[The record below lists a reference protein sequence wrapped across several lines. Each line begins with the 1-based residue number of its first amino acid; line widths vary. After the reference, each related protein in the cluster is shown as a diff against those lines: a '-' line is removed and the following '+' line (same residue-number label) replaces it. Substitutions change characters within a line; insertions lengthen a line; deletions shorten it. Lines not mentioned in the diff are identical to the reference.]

1 MKCRIFGLL
10 LCLSLISLQ
19 AIGQEKVNIEDLI
32 TIALD
37 QNTEITQNGKNL
49 ELLEKRETQSYLE
62 LLPSATLNIDGIQ
75 NTGLS
80 FDQTAGELRT
90 ETGKFLYSS
99 GTLNWDISNLIFS
112 NSRIK
117 RAKNNKQQQQWNLEA
132 TKNRVVLEVIRLYLE
147 ILQNLNQKD
156 ILEKSFETQE
166 LNLERTS
173 EMIRLGALPGQDF
186 YTQKAELSRIK
197 SLQVENKAMKTNLKQ
212 LLLALLNL
220 PYDTTLDLEK
230 DNTYFSALKDEKELG
245 DRYQAALEGKNE
257 LKSLEALVDGSK
269 YQFKQDKS
277 AYFPRLSL
285 YYTYGT
291 SYSSFQES
299 TFNQQF
305 FDDNIIKTLGVR
317 ASIPLFN
324 GASTRNNVFSS
335 KVNYENAM
343 LDLEQY
349 KRDMYVQLSNTYN
362 TYNARKEAK
371 VFREEQLEA
380 NLKAFELE
388 QERYFLGQGT
398 TLDLALAQ
406 RNHIESSLILSQL
419 EYQILYDRYQILY
432 Y

>member
-1 MKCRIFGLL
+1 MKCRISGLL

-32 TIALD
+32 KIALD

-62 LLPSATLNIDGIQ
+62 LLPSATINIDGIQ

-117 RAKNNKQQQQWNLEA
+117 SAKNNKQQQKWNLEA
-132 TKNRVVLEVIRLYLE
+132 TKNRVVLETIRLYLE

-156 ILEKSFETQE
+156 ILEKSFETQK

-197 SLQVENKAMKTNLKQ
+197 SLQVENKSMGTNLKQ

-220 PYDTTLDLEK
+220 PNETRLDLEK
-230 DNTYFSALKDEKELG
+230 DNTYFAELKEEKELG
-245 DRYQAALEGKNE
+245 DRYQEALEGKNE

-305 FDDNIIKTLGVR
+305 LDDNIIKTLGISAV
-317 ASIPLFN
+317 IPLFN
-324 GASTRNNVFSS
+324 GSSTRNNVFSS
-335 KVNYENAM
+335 KVNYENTM
-343 LDLEQY
+343 LDLKQY
-349 KRDMYVQLSNTYN
+349 KRDMYVELSNIYN
-362 TYNARKEAK
+362 TYSARKEAK

-406 RNHIESSLILSQL
+406 RNYIESSLVLSQL
-419 EYQILYDRYQILY
+419 EYQILYDRFQIIY

>member
-1 MKCRIFGLL
+1 MKCQISGLL
-10 LCLSLISLQ
+10 LCFFLISLQ

-32 TIALD
+32 AIALD

-62 LLPSATLNIDGIQ
+62 LLPSATVNIDGLQ

-156 ILEKSFETQE
+156 ILEKSFDTQK
-166 LNLERTS
+166 LNLDRTS

-197 SLQVENKAMKTNLKQ
+197 SLQVENKAMGVNLKQ

-220 PYDTTLDLEK
+220 SNDTTLDLEK
-230 DNTYFSALKDEKELG
+230 DGAYFSTLKNEKELG
-245 DRYQAALEGKNE
+245 ERYEEALQGKNE

-305 FDDNIIKTLGVR
+305 FDDNIIKTLGVT
-317 ASIPLFN
+317 AVIPLFN

-335 KVNYENAM
+335 KVNYENAV
-343 LDLEQY
+343 LDLKQY
-349 KRDMYVQLSNTYN
+349 KRDMYVELSNIYN
-362 TYNARKEAK
+362 TYEARKEAK
-371 VFREEQLEA
+371 VFREEQLDA

-406 RNHIESSLILSQL
+406 RNYIESSLVLSQL
-419 EYQILYDRYQILY
+419 EYQILYDRFQILY